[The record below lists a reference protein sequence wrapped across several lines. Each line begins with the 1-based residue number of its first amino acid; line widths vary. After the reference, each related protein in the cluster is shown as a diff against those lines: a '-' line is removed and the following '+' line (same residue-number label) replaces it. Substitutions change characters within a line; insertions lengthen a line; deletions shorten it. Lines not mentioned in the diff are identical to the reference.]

1 MPSSALACEAEKVTR
16 ITIIASSFL
25 MIYGVVDL
33 SLEPKISKYILR
45 NNDFNIL

>member
-1 MPSSALACEAEKVTR
+1 
-16 ITIIASSFL
+16 